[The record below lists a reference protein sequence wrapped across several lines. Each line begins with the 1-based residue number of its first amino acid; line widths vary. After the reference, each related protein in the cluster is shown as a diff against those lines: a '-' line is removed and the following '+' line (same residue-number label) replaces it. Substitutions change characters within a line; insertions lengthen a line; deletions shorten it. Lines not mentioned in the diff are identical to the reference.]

1 MAKLTTQTRLRKA
14 LRKVS
19 APQTGWLDVFDAIV
33 GRADGTVRTSVP
45 GVIYVRNVLNGQVL
59 AVYNT
64 TGPLRATTQVEVG
77 QRVDMPGF
85 WQVKGV
91 KQVFSS
97 DSGTSAGDEVGFHH
111 AQHEFP
117 HGADVVWMDRKQV
130 LTMTVLVSDGA
141 SFIVQVYGG
150 VIRTGDTYVKV
161 ASQTFDLSAY
171 VVTAGAVFVNIEAD
185 ESGVL
190 SAHVGTTFGAPVLAS
205 ATDIP
210 IPTGGNVLI
219 AAVLM
224 YESQEELT
232 NDQILIPWTIERGGV
247 GAQIFSA
254 TAKSSI
260 DNADRFGIY
269 DSISGRLRSVLWSV
283 IKSVLKTYF
292 DTLYSTLLTIKE
304 SDASPSVSGVSTI
317 KVSNGLLVD
326 EGSGTISIY
335 HFEPVVNGD
344 TSAPELLFTNDG
356 DIILVAVQ

>member
-1 MAKLTTQTRLRKA
+1 VAKLITQTRLRKA

-91 KQVFSS
+91 KQVFPAG
-97 DSGTSAGDEVGFHH
+97 SGTSAGDEIGFH
-111 AQHEFP
+111 APQHQFP
-117 HGADVVWMDRKQV
+117 GGADIGWWDRKQI
-130 LTMTVLVSDGA
+130 LTLTVLVSDGA
-141 SFIVQVYGG
+141 GFIVQVYGG

-171 VVTAGAVFVNIEAD
+171 VVSAGAVFVNIEAD

-190 SAHVGTTFGAPVLAS
+190 SAHVGTNFGAPIIAS

-210 IPTGGNVLI
+210 VPTSGNVLI

-224 YESQEELT
+224 YELQAALT
-232 NDQILIPWTIERGGV
+232 NEDILIPWTIERGGV

-260 DNADRFGIY
+260 VDADLFGIW
-269 DSISGRLRSVLWSV
+269 DSVSGRLRSVLWSV

-292 DTLYSTLLTIKE
+292 DTLYSTFTQE
-304 SDASPSVSGVSTI
+304 SVEDIVGGMVSGNTETGITVTYDDTAG
-317 KVSNGLLVD
+317 KLNFVATVL
-326 EGSGTISIY
+326 
-335 HFEPVVNGD
+335 EPLTNGD
-344 TSAPELLFTNDG
+344 PVTPELVFDG
-356 DIILVAVQ
+356 NGDVIMVYV